1 MLSVCLILQWED
13 QHDTLSCVGFAEW
26 KRNNDPNFQKEGLAA
41 HLQANGIGNASS
53 LLSFSSSSVL
63 YINST
68 VTTAVTVLLC
78 GE

>member
-1 MLSVCLILQWED
+1 MHSVCVILQWED
-13 QHDTLSCVGFAEW
+13 QHDTLSCDGFAEW

-53 LLSFSSSSVL
+53 LLSFSCSS
-63 YINST
+63 INST
-68 VTTAVTVLLC
+68 VTTVTVLLC